1 MQRWQNLIDR
11 PGAIIADGAMG
22 TMLQQA
28 GLKPG
33 DPPMLWNVDQPGRV
47 RAVHRAYLEAGA
59 RILLTNTFNGTR
71 FRLAKHGLEG
81 REDELNR
88 AGAQI
93 LRAEIEDYMAKTGTA
108 APEAVVAGDIGPTGE
123 LLAPLGRLLFI
134 EAAEEFARQAAA
146 LITGG
151 ADVIWIE
158 TMADM
163 SEVRAAVEGTRKASP
178 DIPIIV
184 TMTFDTHGRTMMGVK
199 PEAAAT
205 SLNEWGAAAMGGNCG
220 NGPDEMLAAIQKMH
234 SAVPGALLVAKSNAG
249 MPEFIDGKTVYRASP
264 ETMAQS
270 AVQMRDSGARII
282 GGCCGTTPEHIAAM
296 ARAVQA

>member
-1 MQRWQNLIDR
+1 MNRWQTLISR
-11 PGAIIADGAMG
+11 PGVIIADGAMG

-93 LRAEIEDYMAKTGTA
+93 LRAEIEDYTAKTGTA
-108 APEAVVAGDIGPTGE
+108 TPEAVVAGDIGPTGE

-146 LITGG
+146 LIDGG

-249 MPEFIDGKTVYRASP
+249 MPEFVDGKTVYRASP

-296 ARAVQA
+296 ARAVKA

>member
-1 MQRWQNLIDR
+1 MKRWHTLIDR
-11 PGAIIADGAMG
+11 AGAIIADGAMG

-28 GLKPG
+28 GLNPG
-33 DPPMLWNVDQPGRV
+33 DPPMLWNVDHPDRV
-47 RAVHRAYLEAGA
+47 RKVHRSYLEAGA

-71 FRLAKHGLEG
+71 FRLSKHGLEG

-88 AGAQI
+88 AGARI
-93 LRAEIEDYMAKTGTA
+93 LRAEIDDFLKKA
-108 APEAVVAGDIGPTGE
+108 APGTPAPVVAGDIGPTGE
-123 LLAPLGRLLFI
+123 ILAPLGKLYPAD
-134 EAAEEFARQAAA
+134 AADAFTRQAAA
-146 LITGG
+146 LIDGG

-163 SEVRAAVEGTRKASP
+163 SEVQAAIEGTRKASP

-205 SLNEWGAAAMGGNCG
+205 SLSEWGAAAMGGNCG
-220 NGPDEMLAAIQKMH
+220 NGPDEMLATIQKMH
-234 SAVPGALLVAKSNAG
+234 AAVPGALLVAKSNAG
-249 MPEFIDGKTVYRASP
+249 MPEFVDGKTVYRATP
-264 ETMAQS
+264 DTMAQS
-270 AVQMRDSGARII
+270 AVQMREAGARII

-296 ARAVQA
+296 ARALLL

>member
-1 MQRWQNLIDR
+1 
-11 PGAIIADGAMG
+11 MG

-28 GLKPG
+28 GLNPG
-33 DPPMLWNVDQPGRV
+33 DPPMLWNVDHPDRV
-47 RAVHRAYLEAGA
+47 RKVHRAYLEAGA

-71 FRLAKHGLEG
+71 FRLSKHGLEG

-93 LRAEIEDYMAKTGTA
+93 LRAEIDDFLKKA
-108 APEAVVAGDIGPTGE
+108 APGTPAPVVAGDIGPTGE
-123 LLAPLGRLLFI
+123 LLAPLGKLHPAD
-134 EAAEEFARQAAA
+134 AADAFTRQAAA
-146 LITGG
+146 LIDGG

-163 SEVRAAVEGTRKASP
+163 SEVQAAVEGTRRASP
-178 DIPIIV
+178 DVPIIV

-205 SLNEWGAAAMGGNCG
+205 SLSEWGAAAMGGNCG

-234 SAVPGALLVAKSNAG
+234 AAVPGALLVAKSNAG
-249 MPEFIDGKTVYRASP
+249 MPEFVDGKTVYRASP
-264 ETMAQS
+264 ETMALS
-270 AVQMRDSGARII
+270 ALQMREAGARII

>member
-1 MQRWQNLIDR
+1 MKRWQNLIDR

-93 LRAEIEDYMAKTGTA
+93 LRAEIEDYTAKTGTA
-108 APEAVVAGDIGPTGE
+108 TPEAVVAGDIGPTGE

-146 LITGG
+146 LIDGG

-249 MPEFIDGKTVYRASP
+249 MPEFVDGKTVYRASP

-296 ARAVQA
+296 ARAVKA